1 MNQKKLAVLGATGS
15 IGRQTLDIISRY
27 PERYRATVLSAGRR
41 VDDLIELAATFRP
54 RLAVI
59 GDASLLPKLRSAL
72 EPLGIEAAAGPEA
85 LCDCVIADDVDM
97 VVTATVGY
105 SGLAPTLAAIRAG
118 KDIALANK
126 ETLVVAGEEDSKQSI
141 VDMIKAQVEGAGQVI
156 TDDQLD
162 EIKKHITVKGELIL
176 TLGPSMT
183 PATKF
188 KNQTLTLTMKS
199 PEGSSIIKIN
209 LWETKILGRETI
221 TVPAGTFDCLKVS
234 YLQRTSA
241 GGNIMKIYCTEWYA
255 EGIGEVRSEMSDSK
269 GGKPVGVSELK
280 SITRP

>member
-1 MNQKKLAVLGATGS
+1 MRKIFTLALAALAVLAANA
-15 IGRQTLDIISRY
+15 QYVCLDKG
-27 PERYRATVLSAGRR
+27 TVLTYNRTLSEENGNT
-41 VDDLIELAATFRP
+41 DTSELTSTIIESEKGADGIVSVRIETVAPIPGT
-54 RLAVI
+54 VM
-59 GDASLLPKLRSAL
+59 GKTTEYSVASYNP
-72 EPLGIEAAAGPEA
+72 
-85 LCDCVIADDVDM
+85 ADS
-97 VVTATVGY
+97 TT
-105 SGLAPTLAAIRAG
+105 THI
-118 KDIALANK
+118 
-126 ETLVVAGEEDSKQSI
+126 VAGEEDSKQSI